1 MSTGLYGRRSVTQSP
16 VARVVFI
23 VFNGTMDEVMLKTGE
38 VAEMLGVSRQ
48 HVVNLANRGV
58 MRSTKVGAHR
68 RIPLSEV
75 QRLRGRSGL
84 TPEREKSL
92 RLHQALIGDLLVEPD
107 AVVDKARENMA
118 RWLPQQRSDGM
129 TAHYLRE
136 WEQIL
141 DAGLDRIIEA
151 LTSTDE
157 KSCDLRENSPFAG
170 VLSQE
175 RRAKV
180 LQTLRARRGVPAA

>member
-1 MSTGLYGRRSVTQSP
+1 MGETL
-16 VARVVFI
+16 
-23 VFNGTMDEVMLKTGE
+23 LKTGE

-48 HVVNLANRGV
+48 HVVNLADRGEL
-58 MRSTKVGAHR
+58 RSTKVGAHR

-75 QRLRGRSGL
+75 ERIRGHSGL

-92 RLHQALIGDLLVEPD
+92 RLHQALIADLLVDPD
-107 AVVDKARENMA
+107 AVIDKARSNIA
-118 RWLPQQRSDGM
+118 RWLPQQRADGM
-129 TAHYLRE
+129 TAKYLHE
-136 WEQIL
+136 WEKIL
-141 DAGLDRIIEA
+141 DAGLDRIVEA

-157 KSCDLRENSPFAG
+157 KSCELRENSPFAG

-180 LQTLRARRGVPAA
+180 LQTLRTHQNL

>member
-1 MSTGLYGRRSVTQSP
+1 MGNVPRL
-16 VARVVFI
+16 ACVVFI
-23 VFNGTMDEVMLKTGE
+23 VFNGFVGGTMLKTGE

-48 HVVNLANRGV
+48 HVVNLSNRGELQ
-58 MRSTKVGAHR
+58 STKVGAHR

-75 QRLRGRSGL
+75 ERLQGKTGL

-92 RLHQALIGDLLVEPD
+92 RLHQALIGDLLTDPEKVI
-107 AVVDKARENMA
+107 DKARTNIA

-129 TAHYLRE
+129 TAQYLRE
-136 WEQIL
+136 WQEIL
-141 DAGLDRIIEA
+141 DSGLDRIVDA
-151 LTSTDE
+151 LTATDE
-157 KSCDLRENSPFAG
+157 KSCELRENSPFAG

-180 LQTLRARRGVPAA
+180 LQTLRTHRVTAAA